1 MIYGYARVSTGEQ
14 SPALQLTALKN
25 VGCTS
30 VFRDNGLSGKNMH
43 RPGLKR
49 CLKALASGDTLTV
62 WKMDRLARSLKD
74 LIGIL
79 DDLKE
84 RGIEFVSLTEK
95 IDTTTPTGR
104 VMWQMIGAFAEWER
118 SMISERTQAG
128 LKEARR
134 RGVKFGPKEK
144 LNSQQVL
151 RAKALVANGE
161 KVSDV
166 AKLYNVGR
174 ATLYRA
180 LAA

>member
-25 VGCTS
+25 AGCQTI
-30 VFRDNGLSGKNMH
+30 FRDNGLSGKNMH

-74 LIGIL
+74 LISIL
-79 DDLKE
+79 DDLKG
-84 RGIEFVSLTEK
+84 RGVSFLSVTES
-95 IDTTTPTGR
+95 IDTGTPAGR
-104 VMWQMIGAFAEWER
+104 AMWQLIGVFAELER
-118 SMISERTQAG
+118 SMIQERTQAG

-144 LNSQQVL
+144 LNSQQIL
-151 RAKALVANGE
+151 RAKSLIDKGE

-166 AKLYNVGR
+166 AKLYNVSR
-174 ATLYRA
+174 ATLYRV